1 MIQGMKSFVFTVIF
15 TGIFTSFA
23 LAQSKTYT
31 IEGEKFTLEQITKGD
46 DVVWGFDFLAPDNAD
61 EIIFTERTG
70 ALRLYNQKTKTLKN
84 VAGAPFS
91 VVKGQGGLLDVMVH
105 HKTGNIYLTF
115 SQKAGDGATT
125 ALYRGKISKSKA
137 RLEDG
142 KVVFSAD
149 AVSDTGMHFGS
160 RVVADKND
168 YLFISVG
175 ERNERD
181 KAQDVKL
188 HNGKILRLTLDGK
201 AEIWTSGHRNPQ
213 GLAFDSAGKLF
224 NAEMGPRGGDEVNL
238 IIKGTNYGWPV
249 ITYGKE
255 YWGPSIGKK
264 EKAGL
269 QQPMMYWVP
278 SISPSGLTFYTGTR
292 LKKFKDNLFLATLSG
307 QHIHRVVLNKES
319 KIEKEEELFG
329 DLKERFRQAK
339 EGPDGALYFSTDSGK
354 IYKLSN

>member
-1 MIQGMKSFVFTVIF
+1 MKSFILFF
-15 TGIFTSFA
+15 IFTSFA
-23 LAQSKTYT
+23 LTQSKTYT
-31 IEGEKFTLEQITKGD
+31 IDGDKYNLEQITKGD
-46 DVVWGFDFLAPDNAD
+46 DVVWGFDFLATDNAD

-125 ALYRGKISKSKA
+125 ALYRGKLSKSKA

-142 KVVFSAD
+142 KVIFTAD

-160 RVVADKND
+160 RVVADKED
-168 YLFISVG
+168 HLFISVG

-181 KAQDVKL
+181 KAQDPKL
-188 HNGKILRLTLDGK
+188 HHGKILRLTLDGK

-213 GLAFDSAGKLF
+213 GLAFDSTGKLF

-269 QQPMMYWVP
+269 QQPLMYWVP
-278 SISPSGLTFYTGTR
+278 SISPSGLTFYNGSR
-292 LKKFKDNLFLATLSG
+292 LKKIKDNLFLATLSG

-319 KIEKEEELFG
+319 KMEKEEELFG
-329 DLKERFRQAK
+329 DLGERFRQAK